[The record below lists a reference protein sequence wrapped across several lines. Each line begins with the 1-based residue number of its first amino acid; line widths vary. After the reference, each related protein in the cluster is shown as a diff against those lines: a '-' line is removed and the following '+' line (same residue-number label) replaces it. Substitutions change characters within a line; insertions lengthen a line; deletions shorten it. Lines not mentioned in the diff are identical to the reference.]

1 MSHQCTYLPA
11 AEQCHGISPLQK
23 KTVRRACWAIL
34 CRLWEASDLNGI
46 EKGVLLLCGFISSI
60 KLRSVFKFGFLSHP
74 SPLERARPLSE
85 MCQAAGAGLSPCSF
99 QAEGLS
105 FCFSCYCLDGGALVI
120 VSDVSES
127 VSQTHLTARGCYRVY
142 DDLKDSLSVNHID
155 LFPIQIELLF
165 KT

>member
-120 VSDVSES
+120 VSDVSECFS
-127 VSQTHLTARGCYRVY
+127 DTSHRSWMLSSLWWPERLTFCKPHWFISNS
-142 DDLKDSLSVNHID
+142 DWTFI
-155 LFPIQIELLF
+155 
-165 KT
+165 